1 METALINQDWYLIT
15 KDVLTAVF
23 TLAGLII
30 AGLGLA
36 TWKKQIKGSKEFE
49 AAHNLHFAML
59 KLREAIKHVRN
70 PAIWPSENQ
79 RAVKY
84 IKERNPEKTE
94 EDLKKNEHAY
104 VYEMRW
110 QKITDAYTEAESFLL
125 TAEALWGHDIVDLT
139 KPLNKKVREL
149 NINLNQNFGPDEMR
163 TKDLMAI
170 HDVIY
175 DKSSETEQ
183 DAFSAEVSKSIDA
196 IADYLKEKINYGNN
210 R

>member
-1 METALINQDWYLIT
+1 METTLINQDWYLIT
-15 KDVLTAVF
+15 KDVLTVLF
-23 TLAGLII
+23 TLTGLII

-70 PAIWPSENQ
+70 PAIWPSESQ
-79 RAVKY
+79 RAVKF
-84 IKERNPEKTE
+84 IKEKNPEKSDE
-94 EDLKKNEHAY
+94 ELKKNEHAY

-110 QKITDAYTEAESFLL
+110 QKITDAYTEAESYLL
-125 TAEALWGHDIVDLT
+125 EAEALWGHEIMDLT

-149 NINLNQNFGPDEMR
+149 NINLNQNFAPEMR

-183 DAFSAEVSKSIDA
+183 DAFSAEVSKYIDA
-196 IADYLKEKINYGNN
+196 IADYLRKKIK
-210 R
+210 

>member
-1 METALINQDWYLIT
+1 MEIVSTNQDWYLIT
-15 KDVLTAVF
+15 KDILTALF

-49 AAHNLHFAML
+49 AVHNLHFSML

-70 PAIWPSENQ
+70 PAIWPSESQ
-79 RAVKY
+79 RAVKF
-84 IKERNPEKTE
+84 IKERNPEKSDE
-94 EDLKKNEHAY
+94 ELKKNENAY

-110 QKITDAYTEAESFLL
+110 QKITDAYTEAESYLL
-125 TAEALWGHDIVDLT
+125 TAEALWGHEIMDLT

-149 NINLNQNFGPDEMR
+149 NINLNQNFAPEMR

-183 DAFSAEVSKSIDA
+183 DAFSAEVSKNVDA
-196 IADYLKEKINYGNN
+196 IADYLRKKI
-210 R
+210 

>member
-1 METALINQDWYLIT
+1 MEITLINQDWYLIT
-15 KDVLTAVF
+15 KDVLTVLF

-70 PAIWPSENQ
+70 PAIWPSESQ
-79 RAVKY
+79 RAVKF
-84 IKERNPEKTE
+84 IKEKNPEKSDE
-94 EDLKKNEHAY
+94 ELKKNEHAY

-110 QKITDAYTEAESFLL
+110 QKITDAYTEAESHLL
-125 TAEALWGHDIVDLT
+125 EAEALWGHEIMDLT

-149 NINLNQNFGPDEMR
+149 NINLNQNFAPEMR
-163 TKDLMAI
+163 TKGLMAI

-183 DAFSAEVSKSIDA
+183 DAFSAEVSKYIDA
-196 IADYLKEKINYGNN
+196 IADYLRKKIK
-210 R
+210 

>member
-1 METALINQDWYLIT
+1 MEITLINQDWYLIT
-15 KDVLTAVF
+15 KDVLTVLF

-70 PAIWPSENQ
+70 PAIWPSESQ
-79 RAVKY
+79 RAVKF
-84 IKERNPEKTE
+84 IKEKNPEKSDE
-94 EDLKKNEHAY
+94 ELKKNEHAY

-110 QKITDAYTEAESFLL
+110 QKITDAYTEAESYLL
-125 TAEALWGHDIVDLT
+125 EAEALWGHEIMDLT

-149 NINLNQNFGPDEMR
+149 NINLNQNFASPEMR
-163 TKDLMAI
+163 TKDLMTI

-183 DAFSAEVSKSIDA
+183 DAFSTEVSKSIDA
-196 IADYLKEKINYGNN
+196 IADYLRGKII
-210 R
+210 

>member
-1 METALINQDWYLIT
+1 MEINFVNQDWYLIT
-15 KDVLTAVF
+15 KDILTALF
-23 TLAGLII
+23 TFSGLVI
-30 AGLGLA
+30 AGFGLA

-49 AAHNLHFAML
+49 AVHNLHFAML

-70 PAIWPSENQ
+70 PAIWPSESQ
-79 RAVKY
+79 RAVKF
-84 IKERNPEKTE
+84 IKERSPEKSDE
-94 EDLKKNEHAY
+94 ELKKNEHAF

-110 QKITDAYTEAESFLL
+110 QKITDAYTEAESYLL
-125 TAEALWGHDIVDLT
+125 EAEALWGHEIMDLT

-149 NINLNQNFGPDEMR
+149 NINLNQNFAPEMR

-183 DAFSAEVSKSIDA
+183 DAFSTEVSKSIDA
-196 IADYLKEKINYGNN
+196 VADYLRGKIK
-210 R
+210 

>member
-1 METALINQDWYLIT
+1 MEIALINQDWYLIT
-15 KDVLTAVF
+15 KDVLTALF
-23 TLAGLII
+23 TLAGLMI

-49 AAHNLHFAML
+49 TSHNLHFAML

-70 PAIWPSENQ
+70 PAIWPSESQ
-79 RAVKY
+79 RAVKF
-84 IKERNPEKTE
+84 IKERNPEKSDE
-94 EDLKKNEHAY
+94 ELRKNEQAY

-110 QKITDAYTEAESFLL
+110 QKITDAYTEAESHLL
-125 TAEALWGHDIVDLT
+125 AAEALWGHEIMDLT

-149 NINLNQNFGPDEMR
+149 NINLNQLFAPEMR

-170 HDVIY
+170 HDIVY

-183 DAFSAEVSKSIDA
+183 DVFSAEVSKNVDA
-196 IADYLKEKINYGNN
+196 IADYLREKIK
-210 R
+210 

>member
-1 METALINQDWYLIT
+1 MEITLINQDWYLIT
-15 KDVLTAVF
+15 KDVLTVLF

-70 PAIWPSENQ
+70 PAIWPSESQ
-79 RAVKY
+79 RAVKF
-84 IKERNPEKTE
+84 IKEKNPEKSDE
-94 EDLKKNEHAY
+94 ELKKNEHAY

-110 QKITDAYTEAESFLL
+110 QKITDAYTEAESYLL
-125 TAEALWGHDIVDLT
+125 EAEALWGHEIMDLT

-149 NINLNQNFGPDEMR
+149 NINLNQNFASPEMR

-183 DAFSAEVSKSIDA
+183 DAFSTEVSKSIDA
-196 IADYLKEKINYGNN
+196 IAGYLRGKIK
-210 R
+210 

>member
-1 METALINQDWYLIT
+1 MEIALINQEWYLLT
-15 KDVLTAVF
+15 KDVLTALF

-70 PAIWPSENQ
+70 PAIWPSESQ
-79 RAVKY
+79 RAVKF
-84 IKERNPEKTE
+84 IKEKSPEKSDE
-94 EDLKKNEHAY
+94 ELKKNEHAY

-110 QKITDAYTEAESFLL
+110 QKITDAFTEAESHLL
-125 TAEALWGHDIVDLT
+125 TAEALWGHEIIDLT
-139 KPLNKKVREL
+139 KPLNKKIREL
-149 NINLNQNFGPDEMR
+149 NINLNQNFAPEMR

-183 DAFSAEVSKSIDA
+183 DAFSAEISKSIDA
-196 IADYLKEKINYGNN
+196 IADYLRKKIK
-210 R
+210 

>member
-1 METALINQDWYLIT
+1 MEITLINQNWYLIT
-15 KDVLTAVF
+15 KDVLTALF
-23 TLAGLII
+23 TLTGLVI

-36 TWKKQIKGSKEFE
+36 TWKKQIKGSREFE
-49 AAHNLHFAML
+49 VSHNLHFAML

-70 PAIWPSENQ
+70 PAIWPSESQ
-79 RAVKY
+79 QAVKF
-84 IKERNPEKTE
+84 IKEKNPEKSE
-94 EDLKKNEHAY
+94 EELKKNENAH

-110 QKITDAYTEAESFLL
+110 QKITNAYTEAESHLL
-125 TAEALWGHDIVDLT
+125 AAEALWGHEIMDLT

-149 NINLNQNFGPDEMR
+149 NINLNQNFAPEMR

-183 DAFSAEVSKSIDA
+183 DAFSTEVSKNIDA
-196 IADYLKEKINYGNN
+196 IADYLREKI

>member
-15 KDVLTAVF
+15 KDVLTVLFA
-23 TLAGLII
+23 LAGLII

-70 PAIWPSENQ
+70 PAIWPSESQ
-79 RAVKY
+79 RAGRF
-84 IKERNPEKTE
+84 IKEKNPEKSDE
-94 EDLKKNEHAY
+94 ELKKNEHAY

-110 QKITDAYTEAESFLL
+110 QKITDAYTEAESYLL
-125 TAEALWGHDIVDLT
+125 EAEALWGHEIMDLT

-149 NINLNQNFGPDEMR
+149 NINLNQNFAPKMQ

-170 HDVIY
+170 DDVIY

-183 DAFSAEVSKSIDA
+183 DTFSAEVSKSIDT
-196 IADYLKEKINYGNN
+196 IADYLRKKIK
-210 R
+210 

>member
-1 METALINQDWYLIT
+1 MEIALINQNWYLIT
-15 KDVLTAVF
+15 KDVLTALF

-49 AAHNLHFAML
+49 ASHNLHFAML

-70 PAIWPSENQ
+70 PAIWPSESQ
-79 RAVKY
+79 RAVKF
-84 IKERNPEKTE
+84 IKERNPEKSDE
-94 EDLKKNEHAY
+94 ELKKNENAY

-110 QKITDAYTEAESFLL
+110 QKITDAYTEAESHLL
-125 TAEALWGHDIVDLT
+125 AAEALWGHEIMDLT

-149 NINLNQNFGPDEMR
+149 NINLNQNFAPKMR

-183 DAFSAEVSKSIDA
+183 DTFSAEVSKSIDA
-196 IADYLKEKINYGNN
+196 IADYLREKIK
-210 R
+210 

>member
-1 METALINQDWYLIT
+1 MAITLINQDWYLIT
-15 KDVLTAVF
+15 KDVLTVLF
-23 TLAGLII
+23 TLTGLVI

-49 AAHNLHFAML
+49 ASHNLHFAML

-70 PAIWPSENQ
+70 PAIWPSESQ
-79 RAVKY
+79 RAVKF
-84 IKERNPEKTE
+84 IKEKNPEKSDDE
-94 EDLKKNEHAY
+94 LKKNEHAY

-110 QKITDAYTEAESFLL
+110 QKITDAYTEAESHLL
-125 TAEALWGHDIVDLT
+125 AAEALWGHEIMDLT

-149 NINLNQNFGPDEMR
+149 NINLNQNFAPEMR

-183 DAFSAEVSKSIDA
+183 DAFSAEVSKNIDA
-196 IADYLKEKINYGNN
+196 VADYLREKIK
-210 R
+210 

>member
-1 METALINQDWYLIT
+1 MEITLINQDWYLIT
-15 KDVLTAVF
+15 KDVLTVLF

-49 AAHNLHFAML
+49 ATHNLHFAML

-70 PAIWPSENQ
+70 PAIWPSESQ
-79 RAVKY
+79 RAVKF
-84 IKERNPEKTE
+84 IKEKNPEKSDE
-94 EDLKKNEHAY
+94 ELKKNEHAY

-110 QKITDAYTEAESFLL
+110 QKITDAYTEAESYLL
-125 TAEALWGHDIVDLT
+125 EAEALWGHEIMDLT

-149 NINLNQNFGPDEMR
+149 NINLNQNFASPEMR
-163 TKDLMAI
+163 TKDLMTI

-183 DAFSAEVSKSIDA
+183 DAFSTEVSKSIDA
-196 IADYLKEKINYGNN
+196 IADYLRGKI

>member
-1 METALINQDWYLIT
+1 MEITLINQDWYLIT
-15 KDVLTAVF
+15 KDVLTVLF

-49 AAHNLHFAML
+49 ATHNLHFAML

-70 PAIWPSENQ
+70 PAIWPSESQ
-79 RAVKY
+79 RAVKF
-84 IKERNPEKTE
+84 IKEKNPEKSDE
-94 EDLKKNEHAY
+94 ELKKNEHAY

-110 QKITDAYTEAESFLL
+110 QKITDAYTEAESYLL
-125 TAEALWGHDIVDLT
+125 EAEALWGHEIMDLT

-149 NINLNQNFGPDEMR
+149 NINLNQNFASPEMR

-183 DAFSAEVSKSIDA
+183 DAFSTEVSKSIDA
-196 IADYLKEKINYGNN
+196 IAGYLRGKIK
-210 R
+210 

>member
-1 METALINQDWYLIT
+1 MEINFVNQDWYLIT
-15 KDVLTAVF
+15 KDIRTPLF
-23 TLAGLII
+23 TFSGLVI
-30 AGLGLA
+30 AGFGLA

-49 AAHNLHFAML
+49 AVHNLHFAML

-70 PAIWPSENQ
+70 PAIWPSESQ
-79 RAVKY
+79 RAVKF
-84 IKERNPEKTE
+84 IKERSPEKSDE
-94 EDLKKNEHAY
+94 ELKKNEHAF

-110 QKITDAYTEAESFLL
+110 QKITDAYTEAESHLL
-125 TAEALWGHDIVDLT
+125 AAEALWGHEIMDLT

-149 NINLNQNFGPDEMR
+149 NINLNQNFAPEMR

-183 DAFSAEVSKSIDA
+183 DAFSTEVSKSIDA
-196 IADYLKEKINYGNN
+196 VADYLRGKIK
-210 R
+210 

>member
-1 METALINQDWYLIT
+1 METALINQAWYLIV
-15 KDVLTAVF
+15 KDVLTVLF

-36 TWKKQIKGSKEFE
+36 TWKKQIKGSKDFD
-49 AAHNLHFAML
+49 AAHNLHLAML

-70 PAIWPSENQ
+70 PAIWPSESQ
-79 RAVKY
+79 RAVKFM
-84 IKERNPEKTE
+84 KERNPEKSE

-110 QKITDAYTEAESFLL
+110 QKITDAYTEAESHLL
-125 TAEALWGHDIVDLT
+125 TAEALWGHKIMDLT

-149 NINLNQNFGPDEMR
+149 NINLNQNFSEPEMR

-183 DAFSAEVSKSIDA
+183 DAFSAEVSKYIDA
-196 IADYLKEKINYGNN
+196 IADYLREKIK
-210 R
+210 

>member
-1 METALINQDWYLIT
+1 MEITLTNQDWYLIT
-15 KDVLTAVF
+15 KDVLTALF

-30 AGLGLA
+30 AGFGLA

-70 PAIWPSENQ
+70 PAIWPSESQ
-79 RAVKY
+79 RAVKF
-84 IKERNPEKTE
+84 IKERNPEKSDE
-94 EDLKKNEHAY
+94 EVKKNEHAY

-110 QKITDAYTEAESFLL
+110 QKITDAYTEAESYLL
-125 TAEALWGHDIVDLT
+125 TAEALWGHEIVDLT

-149 NINLNQNFGPDEMR
+149 NINLNQNFSAPEMR

-170 HDVIY
+170 HDIIY
-175 DKSSETEQ
+175 DQSSETEQ
-183 DAFSAEVSKSIDA
+183 DAFSTEVSKYIDT
-196 IADYLKEKINYGNN
+196 IADYLRGKIK
-210 R
+210 

>member
-1 METALINQDWYLIT
+1 MENSLINQAWYLIT
-15 KDVLTAVF
+15 KDVLTALF

-49 AAHNLHFAML
+49 ASHNLHLAIL
-59 KLREAIKHVRN
+59 KLRKAIEHVRN
-70 PAIWPSENQ
+70 PAIWPSESQ
-79 RAVKY
+79 RAVKF
-84 IKERNPEKTE
+84 IKEKNPEKSD
-94 EDLKKNEHAY
+94 EDIKKNERSY

-110 QKITDAYTEAESFLL
+110 QKITDAYTEAEAHLL
-125 TAEALWGHDIVDLT
+125 VAEALWGHKIMDLA

-149 NINLNQNFGPDEMR
+149 NINLNQNFAPEIR

-183 DAFSAEVSKSIDA
+183 DAFSAEVSKNIDA
-196 IADYLKEKINYGNN
+196 IVDYLREKIK
-210 R
+210 

>member
-1 METALINQDWYLIT
+1 MEIALINQDWYLIT
-15 KDVLTAVF
+15 KDVLTALF

-70 PAIWPSENQ
+70 PAIWPSESQ
-79 RAVKY
+79 RAVKF
-84 IKERNPEKTE
+84 IKEKNPEKSDE
-94 EDLKKNEHAY
+94 ELKKNEHAY

-110 QKITDAYTEAESFLL
+110 QKITDAYTEAESHLL
-125 TAEALWGHDIVDLT
+125 TAEALWGHEIMDLT

-149 NINLNQNFGPDEMR
+149 NINLNQNFAPEMR

-183 DAFSAEVSKSIDA
+183 DAFSAEVSKYIDA
-196 IADYLKEKINYGNN
+196 IADYLRKKIK
-210 R
+210 

>member
-1 METALINQDWYLIT
+1 MENTLINQAWYLIT
-15 KDVLTAVF
+15 KDVLTVLF

-70 PAIWPSENQ
+70 PAIWPSESQ
-79 RAVKY
+79 RAAKF
-84 IKERNPEKTE
+84 IKEKNPEKSDE
-94 EDLKKNEHAY
+94 ELKKNEHAY

-110 QKITDAYTEAESFLL
+110 QKITDAYTEAESYLL
-125 TAEALWGHDIVDLT
+125 EAEALWGHEIMDLT

-149 NINLNQNFGPDEMR
+149 NINLNQNFASPEMR
-163 TKDLMAI
+163 TKDLMTI

-183 DAFSAEVSKSIDA
+183 DAFSTEVSKSIDA
-196 IADYLKEKINYGNN
+196 IADYLRGKIK
-210 R
+210 

>member
-1 METALINQDWYLIT
+1 MEITLINQDWYLIT
-15 KDVLTAVF
+15 KDVLTVLF

-70 PAIWPSENQ
+70 PAIWPSESQ
-79 RAVKY
+79 LAVKF
-84 IKERNPEKTE
+84 IKEKNPEKSDE
-94 EDLKKNEHAY
+94 ELKKNEHAY

-110 QKITDAYTEAESFLL
+110 QKITDAYTEAESYLL
-125 TAEALWGHDIVDLT
+125 EAEALWGHEIMDLT

-149 NINLNQNFGPDEMR
+149 NINLNQNFASPEMR

-183 DAFSAEVSKSIDA
+183 DAFSTEVSKSIDA
-196 IADYLKEKINYGNN
+196 IAGYLRGKIK
-210 R
+210 

>member
-1 METALINQDWYLIT
+1 MEITLINKVWYLVT
-15 KDVLTAVF
+15 KDVLTAIF
-23 TLAGLII
+23 TIAGLAI

-36 TWKKQIKGSKEFE
+36 TWKKQIKGLKEFE

-70 PAIWPSENQ
+70 PVIWSSESQ
-79 RAVKY
+79 RAVKF
-84 IKERNPEKTE
+84 IKEKNPEKSDD
-94 EDLKKNEHAY
+94 DLKKNEHAY

-110 QKITDAYTEAESFLL
+110 QKITDAYTEAESYLL
-125 TAEALWGHDIVDLT
+125 TAEALWGHEIMDLT

-149 NINLNQNFGPDEMR
+149 NINLNQNFGPAEMR

-183 DAFSAEVSKSIDA
+183 DVFSAEVSKYIDA
-196 IADYLKEKINYGNN
+196 IADYLRKKIK
-210 R
+210 

>member
-1 METALINQDWYLIT
+1 MEINFACQDWYLIT
-15 KDVLTAVF
+15 KDILTALF

-59 KLREAIKHVRN
+59 KLREAIKHARN
-70 PAIWPSENQ
+70 PAIWPSESQ
-79 RAVKY
+79 RAVKF
-84 IKERNPEKTE
+84 IKERNPDKSD
-94 EDLKKNEHAY
+94 EDLKKNEHSY

-110 QKITDAYTEAESFLL
+110 QKITDAYTEAEAHLL
-125 TAEALWGHDIVDLT
+125 AAEALWGHEIVDLT

-149 NINLNQNFGPDEMR
+149 NINLNQNFGPAEMR
-163 TKDLMAI
+163 TKDSMAI
-170 HDVIY
+170 RDVIY

-183 DAFSAEVSKSIDA
+183 DAFSAEVSKYIDA
-196 IADYLKEKINYGNN
+196 IADYLKGKIK
-210 R
+210 

>member
-1 METALINQDWYLIT
+1 METALINQVWYLIT
-15 KDVLTAVF
+15 KDILTFLF

-70 PAIWPSENQ
+70 PAIWPSESQ
-79 RAVKY
+79 RAVKF
-84 IKERNPEKTE
+84 IKEKNPEKSDE
-94 EDLKKNEHAY
+94 ELKKNEHAY

-110 QKITDAYTEAESFLL
+110 QKITDAYTEAESYLL
-125 TAEALWGHDIVDLT
+125 EAEALWGHEIMDLT

-149 NINLNQNFGPDEMR
+149 NINLNQNFAPEMR

-183 DAFSAEVSKSIDA
+183 DAFSAEVSKYIDA
-196 IADYLKEKINYGNN
+196 IADYLRKKIK
-210 R
+210 

>member
-1 METALINQDWYLIT
+1 MEITLINQDWYLIT
-15 KDVLTAVF
+15 KYVLTVLF

-49 AAHNLHFAML
+49 ASHNLHFAIL

-70 PAIWPSENQ
+70 PAIWPSESQ
-79 RAVKY
+79 RAVKF
-84 IKERNPEKTE
+84 IKEKNPEKSDE
-94 EDLKKNEHAY
+94 ELKKNEHAY

-110 QKITDAYTEAESFLL
+110 QKITDAYTEAESYLL
-125 TAEALWGHDIVDLT
+125 EAEALWGHEIMDLT

-149 NINLNQNFGPDEMR
+149 NINLNQNFASPEMR

-183 DAFSAEVSKSIDA
+183 DAFSTEVSKSIDA
-196 IADYLKEKINYGNN
+196 IAGYLRGKIK
-210 R
+210 

>member
-1 METALINQDWYLIT
+1 METALINQAWYLIV
-15 KDVLTAVF
+15 KDVLTALF

-36 TWKKQIKGSKEFE
+36 TWKKQIKGSKEFD

-70 PAIWPSENQ
+70 PAIWPSESQ
-79 RAVKY
+79 RAVKF
-84 IKERNPEKTE
+84 IKERNPEKSE

-110 QKITDAYTEAESFLL
+110 QKITDAYTEAESHLL
-125 TAEALWGHDIVDLT
+125 AAEALWGHEIMDLT

-149 NINLNQNFGPDEMR
+149 NINLNQNFSEPEMR

-183 DAFSAEVSKSIDA
+183 DAFSAEVSKYIDA
-196 IADYLKEKINYGNN
+196 IADYLRKKIK
-210 R
+210 

>member
-1 METALINQDWYLIT
+1 MENILLNQSYYLLT
-15 KDVLTAVF
+15 KDVLTALF

-49 AAHNLHFAML
+49 TSHNLHFAML

-70 PAIWPSENQ
+70 PAIWPSESQ
-79 RAVKY
+79 RAVKF
-84 IKERNPEKTE
+84 IKDKNPEKSDE
-94 EDLKKNEHAY
+94 ELKKNEHSY

-110 QKITDAYTEAESFLL
+110 QKITDAYTEAESHLL
-125 TAEALWGHDIVDLT
+125 AAEALWGHEIVDLT

-149 NINLNQNFGPDEMR
+149 NINLNQNFAPEMR

-183 DAFSAEVSKSIDA
+183 DAFSTEVSKSIDA
-196 IADYLKEKINYGNN
+196 IADYLREKI
-210 R
+210 

>member
-1 METALINQDWYLIT
+1 MEINFVNQDWYLIT
-15 KDVLTAVF
+15 KDIRTPLF
-23 TLAGLII
+23 TFSGLVI
-30 AGLGLA
+30 AGFGLA

-49 AAHNLHFAML
+49 AVHNLHFAML

-70 PAIWPSENQ
+70 PAIWPSESQ
-79 RAVKY
+79 RAVKF
-84 IKERNPEKTE
+84 IKERSPEKSDE
-94 EDLKKNEHAY
+94 ELKKNEHAF

-110 QKITDAYTEAESFLL
+110 QKITDAYTEAESHLL
-125 TAEALWGHDIVDLT
+125 TAEALWGHEIMDLT

-149 NINLNQNFGPDEMR
+149 NINLNQNFAPEMR

-183 DAFSAEVSKSIDA
+183 DAFSTEVSKSIDA
-196 IADYLKEKINYGNN
+196 VADYLRGKIK
-210 R
+210 

>member
-1 METALINQDWYLIT
+1 METALINQVWYLIT
-15 KDVLTAVF
+15 KDIFTALF

-30 AGLGLA
+30 AGMGLA

-49 AAHNLHFAML
+49 VAHNLHFAML

-70 PAIWPSENQ
+70 PAIWPSESQ
-79 RAVKY
+79 RAVKF
-84 IKERNPEKTE
+84 IKERNPEKSD

-110 QKITDAYTEAESFLL
+110 QKITDAYTEAESHLL
-125 TAEALWGHDIVDLT
+125 TAEALWGHEIVDLT

-149 NINLNQNFGPDEMR
+149 NINLNQNFSAPEMR
-163 TKDLMAI
+163 TKGMMAI

-183 DAFSAEVSKSIDA
+183 DNFSTEVSQYIDA
-196 IADYLKEKINYGNN
+196 IADYLRKKIK
-210 R
+210 

>member
-1 METALINQDWYLIT
+1 METALINQAWYLIV
-15 KDVLTAVF
+15 KDVLTVLF

-36 TWKKQIKGSKEFE
+36 TWKKQIKGSKEFD

-70 PAIWPSENQ
+70 PAIWPSESQ
-79 RAVKY
+79 RAVKF
-84 IKERNPEKTE
+84 IKERNPEKSE
-94 EDLKKNEHAY
+94 EDLRKNEHSY

-110 QKITDAYTEAESFLL
+110 QKITDAYTEAESYLL
-125 TAEALWGHDIVDLT
+125 TAEALWGHEIMDLT
-139 KPLNKKVREL
+139 KPINKKVREL
-149 NINLNQNFGPDEMR
+149 NINLNQNFSEPEMR

-183 DAFSAEVSKSIDA
+183 DTFSAEVSKYIDA
-196 IADYLKEKINYGNN
+196 IADYLREKIK
-210 R
+210 